1 MSLKLIAKKTHIVH
15 KNIQGNGKTS
25 HIIEKGQIFTIFVKH
40 ITKYDKDGE
49 LVSVCIY
56 HIKDGWIINFKNFT
70 TKEKYIAIKRQDIL
84 DEILGQ

>member
-1 MSLKLIAKKTHIVH
+1 MSLKLISKKTHIVR

-49 LVSVCIY
+49 LVTVCIY

-70 TKEKYIAIKRQDIL
+70 TKEKYTAIKRQHIL
-84 DEILGQ
+84 DQILG

>member
-1 MSLKLIAKKTHIVH
+1 MSLKLVAKKTHIVH

-40 ITKYDKDGE
+40 ITKYDKDDE

-70 TKEKYIAIKRQDIL
+70 TKEKYTAIKRQDIL
-84 DEILGQ
+84 DQILG